1 MAKRTYTSQNGR
13 LSVEFTGMPLDSERQ
28 GAHYVVRGTAEE
40 VKVDRGSYWVRIEEI
55 AAANTWV
62 VVGRDLTVYQDAYP
76 TRTYDLQSEGMV
88 SFVVVPDG
96 AIVSDWGYRRRTV
109 SRYQMCDGTLVYLSP
124 AALAMA
130 REAWD
135 ARQSAE
141 DDAQAGE

>member
-13 LSVEFTGMPLDSERQ
+13 LNVEITGLPEEADRQ

-40 VKVDRGSYWVRIEEI
+40 AMVDRGSYWVRIEED
-55 AAANTWV
+55 ATAGTWV

-88 SFVVVPDG
+88 SWTVVADG

-109 SRYQMCDGTLVYLSP
+109 NRYQMCDGTLVYLSP

-135 ARQSAE
+135 AEHSE
-141 DDAQAGE
+141 AQAV